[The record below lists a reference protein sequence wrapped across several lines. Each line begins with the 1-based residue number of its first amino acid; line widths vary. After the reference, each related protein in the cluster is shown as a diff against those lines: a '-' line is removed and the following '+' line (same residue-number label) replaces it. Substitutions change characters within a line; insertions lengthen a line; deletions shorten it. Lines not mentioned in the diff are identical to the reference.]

1 MSEWAHPLKPRR
13 MPRTQATGLVL
24 HSLSVA
30 VSLLGTLLQAE
41 PPGSELASLAH
52 LPRIPYPPKSPR
64 MSLKTI
70 KAPVVW
76 KTGESD
82 IIVIQFKLLWDDK
95 CVQGGWEEE
104 HGASWQA
111 PCHFYGFPLLPDW
124 VAKNLGESVRSQ
136 WRGGASGGPRGRKPD
151 PPLPPHWCPPRDSSR
166 RGQQAAGWHGLPW
179 TATRPAQAP
188 REQSQVGGMS
198 GP

>member
-1 MSEWAHPLKPRR
+1 MKPHHL
-13 MPRTQATGLVL
+13 PGTQASRLVL
-24 HSLSVA
+24 HGLSVA
-30 VSLLGTLLQAE
+30 VSLLGMLLQAE
-41 PPGSELASLAH
+41 PPSELAPLAH

-82 IIVIQFKLLWDDK
+82 IGVIQFKLLWDDK
-95 CVQGGWEEE
+95 CVEGGCEEE

-124 VAKNLGESVRSQ
+124 VAKNLGEFVRSQ
-136 WRGGASGGPRGRKPD
+136 WRGRASAGPRGRKPNN
-151 PPLPPHWCPPRDSSR
+151 PLPPPPGAHQRQQREGPAGSRMARPAMDS
-166 RGQQAAGWHGLPW
+166 P
-179 TATRPAQAP
+179 RPAQAP
-188 REQSQVGGMS
+188 RERSQTCRRSDGRGA
-198 GP
+198 

>member
-1 MSEWAHPLKPRR
+1 
-13 MPRTQATGLVL
+13 
-24 HSLSVA
+24 
-30 VSLLGTLLQAE
+30 
-41 PPGSELASLAH
+41 
-52 LPRIPYPPKSPR
+52 

-70 KAPVVW
+70 KASVVW

-104 HGASWQA
+104 RGASWQA

-124 VAKNLGESVRSQ
+124 VAKNLGESERSQ

-151 PPLPPHWCPPRDSSR
+151 PPPSAPLVPTTRQQQEGPAGSR
-166 RGQQAAGWHGLPW
+166 MARLPW
-179 TATRPAQAP
+179 TAACPAQAP
-188 REQSQVGGMS
+188 REHNQVGRRGT
-198 GP
+198 GRGA